1 MNIATTAG
9 LVAPIPRRRLFDD
22 LPEIGA
28 RFLTGALFLIMAWRL
43 GDDFLRTW
51 RPTVLLML
59 IGEAAVVVLTCF
71 RRYAVAVD
79 RRPLVR
85 AVTSISILFPLLVW
99 PSSSTGL
106 VSESLAAVMAG
117 LGLLVALGGKLS
129 IGYSFGLLPA
139 NRGVKDHGLYRL
151 VRHPIYLGYLFTH
164 LSFLLAHPSPWNFA
178 LLTSGDLA
186 LIVRAFYEEQ
196 MLLQDPAYVRYC
208 QRVRWRLLPGVC

>member
-1 MNIATTAG
+1 MMSTASMAAATMPA
-9 LVAPIPRRRLFDD
+9 RRSLFDD
-22 LPEIGA
+22 LPEISA
-28 RFLTGALFLIMAWRL
+28 RFLTGALFLVMAWRL

-59 IGEAAVVVLTCF
+59 VGEAAVVVLTCF

-85 AVTSISILFPLLVW
+85 AVTTISILFPMLVW
-99 PSSSTGL
+99 PSSSSGL
-106 VSESLAAVMAG
+106 IREWFAATMAG
-117 LGLLVALGGKLS
+117 FGLLMALGGKLS

-139 NRGVKDHGLYRL
+139 NRGVKDTGMYRL
-151 VRHPIYLGYLFTH
+151 VRHPIYLGYLLTH
-164 LSFLLAHPSPWNFA
+164 LSFLLAHPTAWNFG
-178 LLTSGDLA
+178 LLMAGDIA

-208 QRVRWRLLPGVC
+208 QQVRWRLLPGLC